1 MFDWF
6 DKTFRRRNYP
16 TWDDVPPPSDMEKVA
31 GDMNKVIPFPEPYKV
46 DVKPPESPKEPVGKT
61 VYSVGLTDDNRVSLF
76 VGYSSIH
83 MNSVGV
89 QQLIDQLTLFK
100 SQIEQVATDD

>member
-6 DKTFRRRNYP
+6 KDIGRRKYP
-16 TWDDVPPPSDMEKVA
+16 TWDNVPPPSDMEKI
-31 GDMNKVIPFPEPYKV
+31 GQDMSKIVPFPAVPPMPEV
-46 DVKPPESPKEPVGKT
+46 DPPKERTGKT
-61 VYSVGLTDDNRVSLF
+61 CYSVGLTDDNRVSLI

-89 QQLIDQLTLFK
+89 QQLIDQLVLFK
-100 SQIEQVATDD
+100 NQIESNEE

>member
-6 DKTFRRRNYP
+6 KNIGRPKYP
-16 TWDDVPPPSDMEKVA
+16 TWDDVPPPSDMEKIA
-31 GDMNKVIPFPEPYKV
+31 SDINKVLPFPEPYKV

-61 VYSVGLTDDNRVSLF
+61 VYSVGLTDDNRVSLI
-76 VGYSSIH
+76 VGYGSIH

-100 SQIEQVATDD
+100 NQIEKTKSE